1 MKKDKKYGEFSYRSR
16 KFRKSLAFLCL
27 TALLVP
33 SASFGVNAAETAG
46 QNAAQAAGGW
56 VTDTESAVQ
65 GQGLQFSIPQISVY
79 YGQQLKDAYLSGT
92 ATDALGQTV
101 RGTFSWVYPETV
113 LDKVGT
119 VLAEAVFT
127 PAAEMPVT
135 ETPAAEV
142 SAAGTPVGQ
151 EGWASAEISAGTD
164 ASAPLP
170 KQYLSVNVT
179 VEPAPVDVV
188 EDPWTATPLKE
199 GLLLKD
205 IRLEGGKAVTGYPAP
220 YTETDGTETVVS
232 GSFSWADP
240 DAVLTAGRQEVTV
253 IFTPDQKEYRTAK
266 TVLTLEAEE
275 TEEPE
280 QPEKPQMPQLYLSC
294 PDIFYGEKA
303 EAKAWAEGE
312 QQPFITYSYEGNG
325 QTVYPESETP
335 PKAPGSYV
343 ACAQVHE
350 SELFEPAFLYENF
363 KIKRAVPDVDIS
375 ADRTEVKGGGRVKLK
390 ISVQNPYDDK
400 LKKGL
405 PIGISLSFSGKPP
418 IRLEQ
423 DLKGSDGSYTAVFSV
438 PDENGEII
446 CRVYTE
452 ANDFYENGGAA
463 VTVRAKKN
471 DKPSGGNQ
479 DSGNSHDDGKHES
492 HKKDEEEEPVIKTPE
507 EVEAEFW
514 QDVIFRIY
522 KAQEKGETVTINA
535 KGHGQMPDKVM
546 EALRGHKKVTL
557 ALVWEGDM
565 ILIPAG
571 KAPAAKKGG
580 AAWTLMELSKQ
591 FPAPKANANPGKPS
605 GSQNPPA
612 QSKPPVQPP
621 AKPAPQNQTGSSGNT
636 GTHFGNNTTAGV
648 EHTEAETESTETTEE
663 MTETETESAE
673 TESES
678 TETIES
684 VPETETDENADAG
697 KKTDWLTVAA
707 CVCAGAGL
715 IAVLVAIAALV
726 LKNRGDL

>member
-46 QNAAQAAGGW
+46 QNAAQTAGGW
-56 VTDTESAVQ
+56 VTDTESAVP

-101 RGTFSWVYPETV
+101 GGTFSWVYPETV
-113 LDKVGT
+113 LDKIGT

-127 PAAEMPVT
+127 PAAEMP
-135 ETPAAEV
+135 
-142 SAAGTPVGQ
+142 
-151 EGWASAEISAGTD
+151 AGTD

-205 IRLEGGKAVTGYPAP
+205 VRLEGGKAVTGYPAP
-220 YTETDGTETVVS
+220 YTETDGTETAVS

-240 DAVLTAGRQEVTV
+240 DAVLTAGRQEATV
-253 IFTPDQKEYRTAK
+253 IFTPDRKEYRTAK

-280 QPEKPQMPQLYLSC
+280 EPEQPEEPEKPQMPQLYLSC

-343 ACAQVHE
+343 AYAQVHE

-375 ADRTEVKGGGRVKLK
+375 ADRTEVKGGGRVNLK
-390 ISVQNPYDDK
+390 ISVQNPYDAN

-438 PDENGEII
+438 PDENGEIT

-463 VTVRAKKN
+463 VTVRTKKN

-479 DSGNSHDDGKHES
+479 DSGGSHDDGKHES

-605 GSQNPPA
+605 GSQNPPS
-612 QSKPPVQPP
+612 QSKPPVQQP

-648 EHTEAETESTETTEE
+648 EHTEAETESAETTEE

>member
-1 MKKDKKYGEFSYRSR
+1 MKKDKKYGEFSYSSRS
-16 KFRKSLAFLCL
+16 FRKSLAFLLL
-27 TALLVP
+27 TAVLIP
-33 SASFGVNAAETAG
+33 SASMEANAAKTPAG
-46 QNAAQAAGGW
+46 QTAAPAQTAAGGW
-56 VTDTESAVQ
+56 VTDTESFGTEQ
-65 GQGLQFSIPQISVY
+65 TQQELQFSIPQISVY

-92 ATDALGQTV
+92 ATDALGQTIG
-101 RGTFSWVYPETV
+101 GTFSWVYPETV
-113 LDKVGT
+113 LDRTGT
-119 VLAEAVFT
+119 VLADAVFT
-127 PAAEMPVT
+127 PAAEMPI
-135 ETPAAEV
+135 E
-142 SAAGTPVGQ
+142 SGTGQ
-151 EGWASAEISAGTD
+151 ESWTSAEISADTGTRT
-164 ASAPLP
+164 SLS

-188 EDPWTATPLKE
+188 ENPWTATPLKE
-199 GLLLKD
+199 GLFLKD
-205 IRLEGGKAVTGYPAP
+205 VRLEGGKAMTGYPAP
-220 YTETDGTETVVS
+220 YEEAAGKEAGID

-240 DAVLTAGRQEVTV
+240 DYALVEGTQDVKV
-253 IFTPDQKEYRTAK
+253 IFTPDQKEYQSAE
-266 TVLTLEAEE
+266 TVLTLEVSKPEE
-275 TEEPE
+275 
-280 QPEKPQMPQLYLSC
+280 PEKPQMPKLYLSC
-294 PDIFYGEKA
+294 PDIFYGEPVKA
-303 EAKAWAEGE
+303 EVWAEGDV
-312 QQPFITYSYEGNG
+312 QPAVTYTYEGNG
-325 QTVYPESETP
+325 QTVYGESETP
-335 PKAPGSYV
+335 PTDPGSY
-343 ACAQVHE
+343 AAYAQIRE
-350 SELFEPAFLYENF
+350 SELFEPVFLYENF
-363 KIKRAVPDVDIS
+363 QIKKAVPDVDIS
-375 ADRTEVKGGGRVKLK
+375 ADRTEVKGGGRVNLK
-390 ISVQNPYDDK
+390 ISVKNPYDAN

-405 PIGISLSFSGKPP
+405 PAGISLSFSGKPP

-423 DLKGSDGSYTAVFSV
+423 DLKGSGGSYTAVFSV
-438 PDENGEII
+438 PDENGEIT
-446 CRVYTE
+446 CSVYTE
-452 ANDFYENGGAA
+452 ANDFYKNGEAA
-463 VTVRAKKN
+463 VTVRIKKN

-479 DSGNSHDDGKHES
+479 DNDGNQDDGKHDS

-507 EVEAEFW
+507 EIEAEFW

-605 GSQNPPA
+605 GSQSQPS
-612 QSKPPVQPP
+612 QSKPPVHQP
-621 AKPAPQNQTGSSGNT
+621 AKPAPGQNQSGSSGNT
-636 GTHFGNNTTAGV
+636 GTHFGNNTTAGAG
-648 EHTEAETESTETTEE
+648 HTEAETERTETTEE

-673 TESES
+673 TETES

-726 LKNRGDL
+726 LKSRGDL